1 MQHLNT
7 WLSDCNSWL
16 RLFLQY
22 SFDNKTDNF
31 DDLPARFGYRLPSE
45 GLKVSK
51 LYDIDERHSIL
62 KNKIIYI
69 YIYIYVQTRGRPI
82 WVFLLPMPIFR
93 NQGQYMMPIF
103 FLFFPSSHKNLIKKV
118 K

>member
-69 YIYIYVQTRGRPI
+69 YIYIYMSKLEVDRYG
-82 WVFLLPMPIFR
+82 
-93 NQGQYMMPIF
+93 F
-103 FLFFPSSHKNLIKKV
+103 FSCRCRYLEIRANI
-118 K
+118 